1 MRKRTIWTILAGLV
15 ALAIAGLAIAA
26 HQGAQTDA
34 ATATFNATEVKRIKT
49 RTCEGADGTYKIT
62 HAVVEG
68 TVVSATDPVL
78 AGNLRLHLKSVYNDT
93 ENLGWV
99 TGKAHIRNE
108 AADPDTRAR
117 ASLRAVNV
125 DGEIEGM
132 LVGGAGAP
140 HWKLL
145 ANFSANL
152 ADTGAVTNGQI
163 GVGSS
168 DNSALLFRGGCH
180 RKADGPAAASERKEN
195 KGRGQGRGRP

>member
-15 ALAIAGLAIAA
+15 ALAIAGLAVAA
-26 HQGAQTDA
+26 HKGAQTDPVEA
-34 ATATFNATEVKRIKT
+34 SFSATEVKRIKT

-62 HAVVEG
+62 HAIVEG
-68 TVVSATDPVL
+68 TVMSTDDPVL

-93 ENLGWV
+93 KNLGWV

-108 AADPDTRAR
+108 VADPDTRAR
-117 ASLRAVNV
+117 ASLTAVND
-125 DGEIEGM
+125 DGQIEGM

-145 ANFSANL
+145 ANFSADL

-163 GVGSS
+163 GAGSS

-180 RKADGPAAASERKEN
+180 PKADSPAVASERKEK
-195 KGRGQGRGRP
+195 KGRGHEKSRP